1 MEITNQRSKF
11 RTRNWVE
18 INYESWGT
26 YRTYNTNSDIKF
38 EMIEPNLL
46 YNSDAYIN
54 VKGTITVPNTAASA
68 APINKFNEKII
79 VFH

>member
-1 MEITNQRSKF
+1 MEITNQRFKF

-26 YRTYNTNSDIKF
+26 HNTNSDIKF